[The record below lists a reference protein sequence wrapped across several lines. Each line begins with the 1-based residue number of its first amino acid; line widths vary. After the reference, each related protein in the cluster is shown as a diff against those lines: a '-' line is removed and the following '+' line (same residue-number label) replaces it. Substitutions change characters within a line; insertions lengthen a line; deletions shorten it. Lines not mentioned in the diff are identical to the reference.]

1 MASIGRIVK
10 ISADLQV
17 FKLLSVLLSL
27 LFLQFGLFAQSP
39 EKAFNSPL
47 HAVGIRVGISDWSIN
62 GQSEYFAITTGTA
75 VQLSYDRTK
84 PLRKWYN
91 WGIGVHFGGLYR
103 NAETMDLEKIYSVS
117 FRNFTASVPVYVR
130 RHFPIN
136 NKIGFSVK
144 IGAETKAI
152 LNYRSTVSQG
162 DKQSHLNV
170 HYETNYVPQ
179 FDLLSGVGTSYTLK
193 NNNFVLFELE
203 WGCTL
208 VNARKY
214 KFEYIN
220 REVSDVWITDTFK
233 AKYAQSIT
241 FALKYNFKLQKN

>member
-1 MASIGRIVK
+1 MVRAGRMIK
-10 ISADLQV
+10 ANTDLQV
-17 FKLLSVLLSL
+17 FKLLSVLFFL
-27 LFLQFGLFAQSP
+27 LVFQFGLFAQSP

-47 HAVGIRVGISDWSIN
+47 HAVGVRVGISDWSIN
-62 GQSEYFAITTGTA
+62 SQSEHFAITSGTA
-75 VQLSYDRTK
+75 IQLSYDHTK

-103 NAETMDLEKIYSVS
+103 NAETVGLEKEHSVS
-117 FRNFTASVPVYVR
+117 IRKFTANVPVYVR

-136 NKIGFSVK
+136 NKIGMSVK
-144 IGAETKAI
+144 IGAEAKAI
-152 LNYRSTVSQG
+152 LNYNITASAG
-162 DKQSHLNV
+162 DKLSHLKV
-170 HYETNYVPQ
+170 DYETNYVPQ

-220 REVSDVWITDTFK
+220 REVSDVWITDTVK

-241 FALKYNFKLQKN
+241 FAMKYNFKWQTK

>member
-1 MASIGRIVK
+1 MVSTGRIVK
-10 ISADLQV
+10 TSADLQV
-17 FKLLSVLLSL
+17 FKLLSVLFSL
-27 LFLQFGLFAQSP
+27 FFLQFGLFAQSP

-47 HAVGIRVGISDWSIN
+47 HAVGVRVGISDWSIN
-62 GQSEYFAITTGTA
+62 GQSEHFAITTGTA

-91 WGIGVHFGGLYR
+91 LGIGVHFGGLYR
-103 NAETMDLEKIYSVS
+103 NAETMDLEKAYSVS

-136 NKIGFSVK
+136 NIIGFSVK

-162 DKQSHLNV
+162 DKHSHLNV

>member
-1 MASIGRIVK
+1 MVRAGRMIK
-10 ISADLQV
+10 ANTDLQV
-17 FKLLSVLLSL
+17 FKLLSVLFFL
-27 LFLQFGLFAQSP
+27 LFFQFGLFAQSP

-47 HAVGIRVGISDWSIN
+47 HAVGIRAGVGDWSIN
-62 GQSEYFAITTGTA
+62 SQSEHFAITSGTA
-75 VQLSYDRTK
+75 IQLSYDHTK
-84 PLRKWYN
+84 PLRKWYA

-103 NAETMDLEKIYSVS
+103 NAETVGLEKEYSVS
-117 FRNFTASVPVYVR
+117 IRKFTANVPVYVR

-136 NKIGFSVK
+136 NKIGMLVK
-144 IGAETKAI
+144 IGAEAKAI
-152 LNYRSTVSQG
+152 LNYNITASEG

-170 HYETNYVPQ
+170 HYETNHVPQ
-179 FDLLSGVGTSYTLK
+179 FDLLSGVGMSYTLK

-220 REVSDVWITDTFK
+220 REVSDVWITDTVK

-241 FALKYNFKLQKN
+241 LAMKYNFKWQTK

>member
-1 MASIGRIVK
+1 MVRAGRMIK
-10 ISADLQV
+10 SSTDLQV
-17 FKLLSVLLSL
+17 FKLLSVLFFL
-27 LFLQFGLFAQSP
+27 LVFQFGLFAQSP

-47 HAVGIRVGISDWSIN
+47 HAVGIRAGVGDWSIN
-62 GQSEYFAITTGTA
+62 SQSEHFAITSGTA
-75 VQLSYDRTK
+75 IQLSYDHTK

-103 NAETMDLEKIYSVS
+103 NAETVGLEKEHSVS
-117 FRNFTASVPVYVR
+117 IRKFTANVPVYVR

-136 NKIGFSVK
+136 NKIGMSVK
-144 IGAETKAI
+144 IGAEAKAI
-152 LNYRSTVSQG
+152 LNYNITASAG
-162 DKQSHLNV
+162 DKLSHLKV
-170 HYETNYVPQ
+170 HYETNHVPQ
-179 FDLLSGVGTSYTLK
+179 FDLLSGVGMSYTLK

-214 KFEYIN
+214 KFEYSN
-220 REVSDVWITDTFK
+220 REVSDVWITDTVK

-241 FALKYNFKLQKN
+241 FALKYNFKWQTK

>member
-1 MASIGRIVK
+1 MARTGRMSK
-10 ISADLQV
+10 SNTDLQV
-17 FKLLSVLLSL
+17 FKPLSVLFFL
-27 LFLQFGLFAQSP
+27 LVFQFGLFAQSP

-47 HAVGIRVGISDWSIN
+47 HAVGIRAGVGDWSIN
-62 GQSEYFAITTGTA
+62 SQSEHFAITSGTA
-75 VQLSYDRTK
+75 IQLSYDHTK

-103 NAETMDLEKIYSVS
+103 NAETVGLEKEYSVS
-117 FRNFTASVPVYVR
+117 IRNFTANVPVYVR

-136 NKIGFSVK
+136 NKIGMSVK
-144 IGAETKAI
+144 IGAEAKAI
-152 LNYRSTVSQG
+152 LNYNITASEG
-162 DKQSHLNV
+162 DKLSRLKV
-170 HYETNYVPQ
+170 DYETNYVPQ
-179 FDLLSGVGTSYTLK
+179 FDLLSGVGMSYTLK

-220 REVSDVWITDTFK
+220 REVSDDWITDTFK
-233 AKYAQSIT
+233 TKYAQSIT
-241 FALKYNFKLQKN
+241 FALKYNFKWQTN